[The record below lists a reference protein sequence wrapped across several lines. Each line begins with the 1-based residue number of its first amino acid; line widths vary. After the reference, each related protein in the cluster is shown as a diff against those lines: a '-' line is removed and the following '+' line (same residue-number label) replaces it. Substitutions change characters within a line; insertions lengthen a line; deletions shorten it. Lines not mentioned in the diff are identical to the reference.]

1 MATASLALGPSR
13 RAPTVASS
21 LQTDARCA
29 HCGGLID
36 DPALAPYCCEGC
48 GAVAALLRDEG
59 LERYYDLRGDG
70 SIAPARSA
78 EAPRDLAW
86 IEPLEARIRSASG
99 TIRVD
104 LDLQGIQ
111 CTACVWLLDEL
122 FRRADGGLRCEV
134 NSGLGH
140 VSMLV
145 TRAFDLRA
153 YIITAGRLGYR
164 FGPPAKQSEQGVPR
178 RSGLVARLGV
188 CAALAMNAMIFAI
201 PLYIGL
207 NEGPTYHAFRW
218 LSFALATLSVIVGG
232 SVFFRSAFLA
242 LRQKIL
248 HLDVPIALGIIAAWS
263 GSALHH
269 LKGKDGA
276 AYFDTVA
283 VFIALMLFGRWMQER
298 AIERNRRM
306 LLSDDGVEK
315 LPARRVRGERVE
327 IVRCAEIKTGDQM
340 LVAPGE
346 PVLVDGLLRD
356 LQASISLDWIQ
367 GESAPRPVQKSEL
380 VPAGAFNAG
389 SRAITVEAS
398 TDFAASP
405 LRALLGSAPREDQ
418 ARATVWW
425 QTLARYYVLAVLSV
439 ATAGLL
445 GWWYF
450 VGLSR
455 ALEVVTAVLVVTCPC
470 AFGLAAPLGYEIAQ
484 SGLRRVGLFVR
495 TAGFLDRATKVRRVV
510 FDKTGTVT
518 TGALCVKDLAPLRAL
533 SVERRATLFNLVA
546 RSSHP
551 RATAVR
557 KALEQLAAIEAS
569 EGDET
574 EAPQF
579 KTPSSQPGYVFDS
592 SLDVVELAGKGL
604 EIALEDATY
613 RLGSARWT
621 LGDTGEGRA
630 LDEGAL
636 VFTRSLEGRE
646 GSIETLAVIETDEV
660 LRPDA
665 RREVAALE
673 AEGYEVWL
681 LSGDAPLRV
690 SRTACTLGI
699 PEERAIG
706 GCSPDDKRAWVLAH
720 DRGDTLVVG
729 DGVNDAPAVSLAFCA
744 GTPAIDRPF
753 LPARTDFYFTTAGL
767 HPVRA
772 ALKTARILERTNARN
787 LAAALAYNVLVVALA
802 LAGGVSP
809 LLCAVIMPAST
820 LVFLLATWVQLGG
833 SNAPWK

>member
-1 MATASLALGPSR
+1 MASAPLALGPAI
-13 RAPTVASS
+13 RATPAAPVALS
-21 LQTDARCA
+21 DASCA
-29 HCGGLID
+29 HCGGVID

-48 GAVAALLRDEG
+48 GAVAALLRNEG
-59 LERYYDLRGDG
+59 LERYYDLRGG
-70 SIAPARSA
+70 SAIAPARSA

-86 IEPLEARIRSASG
+86 IEPLEERIRSAPG
-99 TIRVD
+99 TLRVE

-122 FRRADGGLRCEV
+122 FRRAPGALRCEV

-145 TRAFDLRA
+145 TKEFSLRE
-153 YIITAGRLGYR
+153 YVTTAGRLGYR
-164 FGPPAKQSEQGVPR
+164 FGLPSKQSDREMPR

-201 PLYIGL
+201 PLYLGL
-207 NEGPTYHAFRW
+207 DSGPTYHAFRW
-218 LSFALATLSVIVGG
+218 ISFGLATLSVIVGG
-232 SVFFRSAFLA
+232 SVFVRSAAVA
-242 LRQKIL
+242 LRQRIL

-269 LKGKDGA
+269 LKGMDGA

-306 LLSDDGVEK
+306 LLADDGVEK
-315 LPARRVRGERVE
+315 LPARRVRDDRVE
-327 IVRCAEIKTGDQM
+327 VVRCAEIKSGDRM

-346 PVLVDGLLRD
+346 PVLVDGVLRD
-356 LQASISLDWIQ
+356 LEASVSLDWIQ
-367 GESAPRPVQKSEL
+367 GESAPRPVLQREL

-405 LRALLGSAPREDQ
+405 LRALLGSAPRDDQ
-418 ARATVWW
+418 ARATPWW
-425 QTLARYYVLAVLSV
+425 QTLARYYVLAVLTL
-439 ATAGLL
+439 ATAGLV

-450 VGLSR
+450 AGLSR

-518 TGALCVKDLAPLRAL
+518 TGALEVKDPSPLVAL
-533 SVERRATLFNLVA
+533 ESEDRQTLFNLVA

-557 KALEQLAAIEAS
+557 KALERLATGDAS
-569 EGDET
+569 AATGAQE
-574 EAPQF
+574 F
-579 KTPSSQPGYVFDS
+579 NSLHFDS
-592 SLDVVELAGKGL
+592 ALDVVEHIGKGL
-604 EIALEDATY
+604 EVTARGATY
-613 RLGSARWT
+613 RLGSAPWT
-621 LGDTGEGRA
+621 LGDGAEGERFG
-630 LDEGAL
+630 EGAL
-636 VFTRSLEGRE
+636 VFTRTNPSG
-646 GSIETLAVIETDEV
+646 GAIETLAIVETDEV

-690 SRTACTLGI
+690 ARTACTLGI

-706 GCSPDDKRAWVLAH
+706 GCTPSDKRAWVEAH

-772 ALKTARILERTNARN
+772 ALKTARILARTNARN

-802 LAGGVSP
+802 LAGGMSP

>member
-1 MATASLALGPSR
+1 MTLGP
-13 RAPTVASS
+13 APARLAPVSIA
-21 LQTDARCA
+21 DARCA
-29 HCGGLID
+29 HCGGVID
-36 DPALAPYCCEGC
+36 DPKLAPYCCDGC

-59 LERYYDLRGDG
+59 LERYYDLRGGD
-70 SIAPARSA
+70 SVAPSRSA
-78 EAPRDLAW
+78 EAPKDLAW
-86 IEPLEARIRSASG
+86 IEPIEARIQSAKG
-99 TIRVD
+99 IERVA

-111 CTACVWLLDEL
+111 CSACVWLLEEL
-122 FRRADGGLRCEV
+122 FRRAEGALRIEL
-134 NSGLGH
+134 NPGLGH

-145 TRAFDLRA
+145 QKSFDLRG
-153 YIITAGRLGYR
+153 YVMTAGRLGYR
-164 FGPPAKQSEQGVPR
+164 FGLPAKSGDSALPR

-188 CAALAMNAMIFAI
+188 CVALAMNAMIFAL
-201 PLYIGL
+201 PLYLGL
-207 NEGPTYHAFRW
+207 SEGPTYVAFRW
-218 LSFALATLSVIVGG
+218 ITFGLSTASVLVGG
-232 SVFFRSAFLA
+232 TVFFRSAWTA
-242 LRQKIL
+242 LRKGIL
-248 HLDVPIALGIIAAWS
+248 HLDVPIALGIIAAYS

-269 LKGKDGA
+269 LKGVDGA

-298 AIERNRRM
+298 AIERNRQM
-306 LLSDDGVEK
+306 LLADDGVEK
-315 LPARRVRGERVE
+315 LPARRINADSVE
-327 IVRCAEIKTGDQM
+327 IIECRALKQGDRV

-346 PVLVDGLLRD
+346 PVLVDAVLRD
-356 LQASISLDWIQ
+356 LDASVSLDWIQ
-367 GESAPRPVQKSEL
+367 GESAPRPVLQGEM

-389 SRAITVEAS
+389 SRAMTLEVS

-405 LRALLGSAPREDQ
+405 LRALLGNAVRDDL
-418 ARATVWW
+418 ARSTPWW
-425 QTLARYYVLAVLSV
+425 QTLARWYVIGVLTL
-439 ATAGLL
+439 ATAGLA

-450 VGLSR
+450 AGLSR

-470 AFGLAAPLGYEIAQ
+470 AFGLAAPMGYEIAQ

-518 TGALCVKDLAPLRAL
+518 TGALEVTDVAPIEAL
-533 SVERRATLFNLVA
+533 DDSGRNILFNLVA

-557 KALEQLAAIEAS
+557 RALEKRAKSVGE
-569 EGDET
+569 
-574 EAPQF
+574 
-579 KTPSSQPGYVFDS
+579 SSVFDGK
-592 SLDVVELAGKGL
+592 LDVVEHVGKGL
-604 EIALEDATY
+604 EVRLLDGTHY
-613 RLGSARWT
+613 QLGSVDWV
-621 LGDTGEGRA
+621 LGAERAKQSPEGV
-630 LDEGAL
+630 L
-636 VFTRSLEGRE
+636 VFAKDNVVLSE
-646 GSIETLAVIETDEV
+646 VNTDEV

-665 RREVAALE
+665 KREVAALE

-690 SRTACTLGI
+690 KRTACALGI
-699 PEERAIG
+699 AEERAVG
-706 GCSPDDKRAWVLAH
+706 GCTPEDKAKWVEAH

-729 DGVNDAPAVSLAFCA
+729 DGVNDAPAVSRAFCA

-772 ALKTARILERTNARN
+772 ALKTARMLARTNARN
-787 LAAALAYNVLVVALA
+787 LTAALAYNVLVVALA
-802 LAGGVSP
+802 LAGGMSP